1 MSEEIRKLLLE
12 SLDEESL
19 RLLFPDRFS
28 EPTRISLMYAPLQGE
43 EAERERELTAQAAEF
58 EVTTDVRDVDDEP
71 RHRATFTLDQIEP
84 LFQLFQLIGEDPS
97 RETYAQ
103 FNGRRL
109 PMTMELWL
117 PLLWAMRF

>member
-1 MSEEIRKLLLE
+1 MSEEIRELLLK
-12 SLDEESL
+12 SLDEENL

-28 EPTRISLMYAPLQGE
+28 ERTRISLMYAPLQGE

-58 EVTTDVRDVDDEP
+58 EVTTDVHDEH

-84 LFQLFQLIGEDPS
+84 LFQLFQLITEDPS
-97 RETYAQ
+97 REFDAQ
-103 FNGRRL
+103 FNGRRP
-109 PMTMELWL
+109 PMTPELWL